1 MTSPIFIEF
10 ASSPE
15 RSVGTD
21 RFFAF
26 SVIYITSF
34 AFIFFYNHYVNVK
47 KDKEVLALLDQK
59 TIDVIKST
67 VPVLAEYG
75 EKITTVFYQQMFKA
89 HPELLNIFNHAN
101 QKQGRQQQALAAT
114 VYAAASYID
123 NLEAIIPAVK
133 QIAHKHRSLGIKPE
147 HYPIVG
153 THLLG
158 AIKDVLGP
166 AATDE
171 IIKAWGRAYNII
183 ADVFISIEAEMY
195 DEAKNQLGGWEG
207 FKPFVVVDKV
217 KESDVITSFYLKP
230 EDGSLPAQFK
240 PGQYISIKIEAEGE
254 RFTHIRQYSLSNA
267 PGKDYYRISVKRESG
282 NDKPEGIVSNYLHD
296 AVNKGDAV
304 SISAPAGEFI
314 LDMEKDN
321 PLVLISGGVGI
332 TPLASML
339 NAIVDLQPERPVTF
353 IHAAGNSKVHALRD
367 EIERA
372 SARGN
377 TKSIVFYD
385 QPLNED
391 QEQNLFDFKGY
402 ISREW
407 LEDYIKLDDA
417 EFYFCGPVPFMK
429 SINASL
435 RELGVPEERIHFE
448 FFGPKGNLE

>member
-1 MTSPIFIEF
+1 
-10 ASSPE
+10 
-15 RSVGTD
+15 
-21 RFFAF
+21 
-26 SVIYITSF
+26 
-34 AFIFFYNHYVNVK
+34 
-47 KDKEVLALLDQK
+47 
-59 TIDVIKST
+59 
-67 VPVLAEYG
+67 
-75 EKITTVFYQQMFKA
+75 
-89 HPELLNIFNHAN
+89 
-101 QKQGRQQQALAAT
+101 
-114 VYAAASYID
+114 
-123 NLEAIIPAVK
+123 
-133 QIAHKHRSLGIKPE
+133 
-147 HYPIVG
+147 
-153 THLLG
+153 
-158 AIKDVLGP
+158 
-166 AATDE
+166 
-171 IIKAWGRAYNII
+171 
-183 ADVFISIEAEMY
+183 
-195 DEAKNQLGGWEG
+195 
-207 FKPFVVVDKV
+207 
-217 KESDVITSFYLKP
+217 
-230 EDGSLPAQFK
+230 
-240 PGQYISIKIEAEGE
+240 
-254 RFTHIRQYSLSNA
+254 
-267 PGKDYYRISVKRESG
+267 
-282 NDKPEGIVSNYLHD
+282 
-296 AVNKGDAV
+296 VNKGDAL

-367 EIERA
+367 EIDRA

-391 QEQNLFDFKGY
+391 QEQNLFDFRGY